1 MITAFVFPGQGSQKV
16 GMMRDLYEAHASVRE
31 RFATADEALGFS
43 LSTLI
48 FEGPAEE
55 LVKTEFT
62 QPAILTASVAA
73 YDLLAAAGC
82 RADFM
87 AGHSLGEY
95 SALVA
100 ADAMG
105 FADAVRAVHLRGRF
119 MQEAVPLGEGGM
131 AAVIRLDREQIVA
144 ICEEVSATYGPVQ
157 AVNFNCPGQVV
168 IAGRAKA
175 VEAAGERM
183 KEAGAGRVV
192 PLAVSAPFHSTLM
205 QPAAERLRDVLDE
218 IEIRP
223 PKTTVIAN
231 VHARPVTTAQE
242 VRDALVEQA
251 AHPVLWE
258 DSMRYMLA
266 QGLTRQVEIGPGS
279 VLTGFMRKIDRHI
292 EMQHVED
299 AAGLESTLAAW
310 KGATE

>member
-1 MITAFVFPGQGSQKV
+1 MKTAFVFPGQGSQQV
-16 GMMRDLYEAHASVRE
+16 GMMQDLYAAHASVRE
-31 RFATADEALGFS
+31 RFAGADDALGFS

-73 YDLLAAAGC
+73 YDLVAAAGE

-100 ADAMG
+100 AGAMD
-105 FADAVRAVHLRGRF
+105 FADAVRAVHWRGRF
-119 MQEAVPLGEGGM
+119 MQEAVPLGEGAM
-131 AAVIRLDREQIVA
+131 AAVIRLDRDTIVK
-144 ICEEVSATYGPVQ
+144 ICAEVSAEVGAVQ

-168 IAGRAKA
+168 IAGVAAA
-175 VEAAGERM
+175 VDTAGQRM

-205 QPAAERLRDVLDE
+205 QPAAERLAKVLDD
-218 IEIRP
+218 IDIRP
-223 PKTTVIAN
+223 PQTTVIAN
-231 VHARPVTTAQE
+231 VHARPVTTAQD
-242 VRDALVEQA
+242 VREALVEQA

-258 DSMRYMLA
+258 DSVCYMLDA
-266 QGLTRQVEIGPGS
+266 GVTRQVEIGPGN

-292 EMQHVED
+292 DMLHVED
-299 AAGLESTLAAW
+299 AASLADTLAKM
-310 KGATE
+310 KGATR